1 MTCPSF
7 RHIRNIVRLIR
18 KFPCI
23 RTCLGAHGLAESIE
37 EQGRLLRQAGEGT
50 AARGLQK
57 EKDNP
62 IIQFFSALT
71 RIE

>member
-7 RHIRNIVRLIR
+7 RHIRNIVRLICT
-18 KFPCI
+18 FPCI

-57 EKDNP
+57 
-62 IIQFFSALT
+62 
-71 RIE
+71 R